1 MNLYRLNPIP
11 VVVAEDLE
19 RAVDRYEAQM
29 EDEDIQ
35 ESNFTLIVP
44 SSDYSNIFKLALTLT
59 RDEQYNYKEVEELV
73 NAYAK
78 KLGYELT
85 EQELWRG
92 VLLWAERL
100 SEFQDDE
107 IEEWL
112 K

>member
-44 SSDYSNIFKLALTLT
+44 SSDHSKIFKLALTLT
-59 RDEQYNYKEVEELV
+59 RDEQYNYEEVKELV

>member
-1 MNLYRLNPIP
+1 MNLYRLNLIP

-19 RAVDRYEAQM
+19 RAVDRYEEQRKN
-29 EDEDIQ
+29 EDIQ
-35 ESNFTLIVP
+35 ESNFTLIIP
-44 SSDYSNIFKLALTLT
+44 SSDYSKIFRLALILT
-59 RDEQYNYKEVEELV
+59 RDEQYNYEEVEKLV

-85 EQELWRG
+85 EQELLSG